1 MKILIESGNNH
12 SVENYGKNELTFEY
26 QNEIVFI
33 RARIQG
39 IEHEFD
45 FDLDVEEF
53 DKLVQTIRIQ
63 QNNLKS
69 LK

>member
-1 MKILIESGNNH
+1 MKILIESANNH
-12 SVENYGKNELTFEY
+12 SVENYGKNELTFEC
-26 QNEIVFI
+26 QNQIVFI

-63 QNNLKS
+63 QNNLKF